1 MTGERATAPL
11 IGGVELLERA
21 IGYTLGNLPLVTRAA
36 MSRPTPCRDWDL
48 RALLEHI
55 DDSLMALQEAIDIA
69 RVDLDASEAAGDWTV
84 DADPVAGLRDRAHRL
99 LDAWTRADGHKV
111 ISIAGCPLPVS
122 ILTST
127 GALEVAVHGWDVAR
141 ACRQHRPIPPLL
153 ARDLLEL
160 APLLVTGVDRPARF
174 AAPVQVSPLASPS
187 EQLIAHLGRDPS

>member
-21 IGYTLGNLPLVTRAA
+21 IGYTLGNLPLVTRVA

-48 RALLEHI
+48 RALLKHI
-55 DDSLMALQEAIDIA
+55 DD
-69 RVDLDASEAAGDWTV
+69 SEAAGDWTV